1 MTTAPDSLRA
11 RLHFIELGSP
21 DPQRLANFYAD
32 LFDAPVT
39 QEGDHFVLRD
49 AERAVIFRQG
59 EAKSLLG
66 AGFRVEHPDVIA
78 PLHARLAAQGVE
90 VRALAPSSLYEP
102 GAIGFRDPDGTWLQY
117 GVATAAP
124 TPRTGLPGRLQ
135 HVVLGSMHAAEMID
149 FHNQVVGL
157 RLSDRVISDEGELR
171 TGFLRTDDEHHSFA
185 VFQTSNNRLDHHCY
199 ESSGWG
205 DLKEWGDRLAVRHIK
220 VEWGPGRHG
229 PGNNLFL
236 FFYDPDGNF
245 IEISAELEVVPQ
257 GKPTG
262 EWPHA
267 ERTLNSW
274 GRGFLRT

>member
-1 MTTAPDSLRA
+1 MTARPENLRA

-21 DPQRLANFYAD
+21 EPERLARFYGD
-32 LFDAPVT
+32 IFDAPIAR
-39 QEGDHFVLRD
+39 EGDSFVLRD
-49 AERAVIFRQG
+49 SERALVFRPG
-59 EAKSLLG
+59 EAKTLLG
-66 AGFRVEHPDVIA
+66 AGYRVEDEAALA
-78 PLHARLAAQGVE
+78 PLAGRLEAGGASVE
-90 VRALAPSSLYEP
+90 RLAPSSLYEP

-117 GVATAAP
+117 GVATAPAAP
-124 TPRTGLPGRLQ
+124 RVGLPGRLQ
-135 HVVLGSMHAAEMID
+135 HVVLGSRNAASMID
-149 FHNQVVGL
+149 FHNNIVGL
-157 RLSDRVISDEGELR
+157 RLSDRVVDDQGGLR

-185 VFQTSNNRLDHHCY
+185 VFQTSSDRLDHHAY
-199 ESSGWG
+199 ETTGWG
-205 DLKEWGDRLAVRHIK
+205 DLRDWGDRLAARQVR